1 MRKQFEKHRTVL
13 YTNTG
18 AGNWAKVTI
27 STFALLHS
35 CYKPDSVRDYFEKD
49 ARKVTKDEEFF
60 GLVDIF

>member
-27 STFALLHS
+27 STSALIQQHTCCELATNPTTVS
-35 CYKPDSVRDYFEKD
+35 ETILEK
-49 ARKVTKDEEFF
+49 
-60 GLVDIF
+60 